1 VDAAIDS
8 SDCLVI
14 SGKENRIMDALD
26 LMAKLWPILVGFV
39 VIVLTFGE
47 VRSRISVL
55 EDKVKTLFDLWNKR
69 G

>member
-1 VDAAIDS
+1 MDTTIGGS
-8 SDCLVI
+8 HCFI
-14 SGKENRIMDALD
+14 TRRKEDRIMDALD

>member
-1 VDAAIDS
+1 
-8 SDCLVI
+8 
-14 SGKENRIMDALD
+14 MDAID